1 LLNLYGRNF
10 GDEFPDTSHQCWM
23 ELRDSY
29 VRMAGK
35 DTWHRNHIVPY
46 NSNGGAEEYCTK
58 YITKNLVD
66 WDILV

>member
-1 LLNLYGRNF
+1 
-10 GDEFPDTSHQCWM
+10 M